1 MELLAILVCSIGC
14 ILMCICG
21 AGFIVNLITFD
32 SPKSVLIFLGLA
44 IVGTIMF
51 LVPISYQESL
61 VAEYDAIQ
69 ENYKVIYVPIEQHES
84 GAVYYV
90 DDTNSMTTL
99 TGTDALVDR
108 DKTVVKIS
116 TRPTATYKG
125 FDMSAVRKVEIVN
138 KTPDIKLYEHPIKK
152 MNARTDAIL
161 EKLDRLE
168 KVIEQKAVDKPE
180 K

>member
-1 MELLAILVCSIGC
+1 MELLAIISFVLGGVFIFLFG
-14 ILMCICG
+14 I
-21 AGFIVNLITFD
+21 GFIVNLITFD

-44 IVGTIMF
+44 IVGALMF
-51 LVPISYQESL
+51 IVPMNHCGNLS
-61 VAEYDAIQ
+61 AEYDAIQ

-90 DDTNSMTTL
+90 DSNNDMTTL

-108 DKTVVKIS
+108 EKTVVKIT
-116 TRPTATYKG
+116 TRPKATYRG
-125 FDMSAVRKVEIVN
+125 FNMSAVRKVELVN

-152 MNARTDAIL
+152 MNERTDSIL

-168 KVIEQKAVDKPE
+168 KAIEKKEVDTLE